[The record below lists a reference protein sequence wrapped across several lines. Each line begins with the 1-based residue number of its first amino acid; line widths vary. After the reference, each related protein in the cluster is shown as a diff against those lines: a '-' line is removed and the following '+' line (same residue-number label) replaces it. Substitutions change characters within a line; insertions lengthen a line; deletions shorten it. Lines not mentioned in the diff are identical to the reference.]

1 MTQLTKGEMVWVAE
15 EPTLVADRAGYY
27 WVRLEIN
34 GGHRATFLPGWKETI
49 HVPAGLFLKTYNSHE
64 GKQYAFPT
72 RNWFQL
78 DYGLCITVHKA
89 QGSEFEQV
97 AIYEQ
102 AAPWVE
108 DDNGYRRRP
117 SKIEHRQWLYTACT
131 RAKDRLLLVAM
142 PPGNRKG
149 G

>member
-1 MTQLTKGEMVWVAE
+1 M
-15 EPTLVADRAGYY
+15 VADRAGYD
-27 WVRLEIN
+27 WVRLEIT
-34 GGHRATFLPGWKETI
+34 GGGATYLPGWKETI

-64 GKQYAFPT
+64 GKKYGFPT

-102 AAPWVE
+102 AAPHTE
-108 DDNGYRRRP
+108 DDHGRWRRP
-117 SKIEHRQWLYTACT
+117 SSIEHKQWLYTPA
-131 RAKDRLLLVAM
+131 RGRKSRLLLVAM